1 MKATLLVI
9 ACLVV
14 IATSERPELNL
25 DVKSGRVTHP
35 EVSQYYLLVYPG
47 QTGIDFTACY
57 NQAYKEFP
65 SVDVGMKACEKF
77 VRKNHYIDC
86 IQGIAEI
93 AKCFPP
99 IK

>member
-1 MKATLLVI
+1 MKAIFLVI

-14 IATSERPELNL
+14 ITASERPELNL
-25 DVKSGRVTHP
+25 DVRSGRVTNP
-35 EVSQYYLLVYPG
+35 EVSQYYLPVYPG

-57 NQAYKEFP
+57 TQAYKEFP
-65 SVDVGMKACEKF
+65 SVDAGMKACQKF
-77 VRKNHYIDC
+77 VRKTHYIDC